1 MPMRPK
7 LRRTLSDRRKVFALV
22 ALLTIA
28 AVAIVETAT
37 LRAAHT
43 QLFRRTDTAL
53 QKQVESARKAA
64 HVLTPAQMGALIE
77 LPDIVTPD
85 TASVVITKTGR
96 VVYTVPVVERGRPS
110 LPVLPSRATL
120 RADLDKPFTVAGTG
134 GVRRFRAIA
143 GGLDNGA
150 TIVIAA
156 PLTGVDGT
164 IADLRRQVLWI
175 SAAALVL
182 LGLILWRLL
191 AAATKP
197 TNAMIDVAARI
208 GDGDF
213 TARVDPAGLH
223 GDAARLGIA
232 LNQMVMRI
240 EHAFAETSASEEKL
254 RRFVADASHELR
266 TPLTSI
272 RGYAQ
277 LLRMGAAG
285 DEAETATRRIDS
297 EAARMAALVDDLLLL
312 ARLDQGRPLA
322 REPVDV
328 AAIVRDLGDDARM
341 LEPLRPIS
349 VDVPDDPIVVLGDE
363 SRLRQLLMNLL
374 GNVRRHTEPRAACA
388 LQVHPTDTDVLITV
402 SDHGGGMNAVDAA
415 HAFDR
420 FYRADAS
427 RNRDSGGS
435 GLGLSIARAI
445 VEAHGG
451 SITLDTAVNAG
462 TRVTI
467 RLPRAHRD
475 LPAPALRPELTP
487 ASNE

>member
-1 MPMRPK
+1 MRLK

-28 AVAIVETAT
+28 AVAVVETAT

-43 QLFRRTDTAL
+43 QLIRRTDSSL
-53 QKQVESARKAA
+53 HRQVESAQKAA
-64 HVLTPAQMGALIE
+64 VVLTPDEMLGLMK
-77 LPDIVTPD
+77 LPDLVAPA
-85 TASVVITKTGR
+85 TASVVITREGR
-96 VVYTVPVVERGRPS
+96 IVFSAPVADGSRRS
-110 LPVLPSRATL
+110 LPVLPSRETM
-120 RADLDKPFTVAGTG
+120 RGNLDEPFTTAGTN
-134 GVRRFRAIA
+134 GVRNFRVIA
-143 GGLDNGA
+143 GDLGNGA
-150 TIVIAA
+150 TIAIAS

-175 SAAALVL
+175 SVIALLL

-197 TNAMIDVAARI
+197 TDAMIDVAARI

-213 TARVDPAGLH
+213 SARVDPAGLH
-223 GDAARLGIA
+223 GDAARLGVA
-232 LNQMVMRI
+232 LNRMVTRI
-240 EHAFAETSASEEKL
+240 EHAFAETSASEAKL

-285 DEAETATRRIDS
+285 DEAETATRRIDG
-297 EAARMAALVDDLLLL
+297 EAARMASLVDDLLLL
-312 ARLDQGRPLA
+312 ARLDQGRPLE
-322 REPVDV
+322 REPVDI

-341 LEPLRPIS
+341 LEPARPIT
-349 VDVPDDPIVVLGDE
+349 VDVPDGPVVVLGDE
-363 SRLRQLLMNLL
+363 GRLRQLLSNLL

-388 LQVHPTDTDVLITV
+388 LHVRPTEAGVLISV
-402 SDHGGGMNAVDAA
+402 ADNGGGMKPIDAE

-435 GLGLSIARAI
+435 GLGLSIAKAI
-445 VEAHGG
+445 VDAHGG
-451 SITLDTAVNAG
+451 EIALDTAIDAG

-467 RLPRAHRD
+467 ELPRAHRN
-475 LPAPALRPELTP
+475 LHASAPPPELTP
-487 ASNE
+487 APNR

>member
-1 MPMRPK
+1 MRPK

-37 LRAAHT
+37 LRAAHA
-43 QLFRRTDTAL
+43 QLIRRTDSTL
-53 QKQVESARKAA
+53 HRQVESAQRAA
-64 HVLTPAQMGALIE
+64 VVLTADQILALMK
-77 LPDIVTPD
+77 LPDLVAPD
-85 TASVVITKTGR
+85 TASLVVTRQGKI
-96 VVYTVPVVERGRPS
+96 VYSVPAADGSRRSV
-110 LPVLPSRATL
+110 PVLPARATL
-120 RADLDKPFTVAGTG
+120 RAQLDEPFTAAGTN
-134 GVRRFRAIA
+134 GVRRFRVIA
-143 GGLDNGA
+143 GDLGKGA

-156 PLTGVDGT
+156 PMTGIDGT

-223 GDAARLGIA
+223 GDAARLGVA
-232 LNQMVMRI
+232 LNQMVTRI
-240 EHAFAETSASEEKL
+240 EHAFAETSASEGKL

-341 LEPLRPIS
+341 LEPARPIT
-349 VDVPDDPIVVLGDE
+349 VDVPDGPVVVLGDE
-363 SRLRQLLMNLL
+363 SRLRQLLTNLL
-374 GNVRRHTEPRAACA
+374 GNVRRHTEPRAACS
-388 LQVHPTDTDVLITV
+388 LRVRPTETDVLVTV
-402 SDHGGGMNAVDAA
+402 ADNGGGMSAVDAE

-435 GLGLSIARAI
+435 GLGLSIAKAI
-445 VEAHGG
+445 VDAHGG
-451 SITLDTAVNAG
+451 EITLDTTINAG

-475 LPAPALRPELTP
+475 VPAPAPRPELTP
-487 ASNE
+487 APNG

>member
-1 MPMRPK
+1 MRFK
-7 LRRTLSDRRKVFALV
+7 LRRTRSDRRKVFALV

-28 AVAIVETAT
+28 AVAVVEAAT

-43 QLFRRTDTAL
+43 QLIRRTDSSL
-53 QKQVESARKAA
+53 HRQIDSAQKAA
-64 HVLTPAQMGALIE
+64 HVLTPDQLFALMQ
-77 LPDIVTPD
+77 LPDLVAPD
-85 TASVVITKTGR
+85 TASLVVTREGK
-96 VVYTVPVVERGRPS
+96 VVYSVPAADGSRRS
-110 LPVLPSRATL
+110 LPVIPDRATL
-120 RADLDKPFTVAGTG
+120 RSRLEAPFTVAGTK
-134 GVRRFRAIA
+134 GVQRFRMIA
-143 GGLDNGA
+143 GDLGNGA
-150 TIVIAA
+150 TLVIAA
-156 PLTGVDGT
+156 PLTGVDGA
-164 IADLRRQVLWI
+164 IADLRRQVFWI
-175 SAAALVL
+175 SAVALVL
-182 LGLILWRLL
+182 LGILLWRLL

-223 GDAARLGIA
+223 GDAARLGVA
-232 LNQMVMRI
+232 LNQMVTRI

-297 EAARMAALVDDLLLL
+297 EAARMASLVDDLLLL

-328 AAIVRDLGDDARM
+328 AAVVRDLGDDARM
-341 LEPLRPIS
+341 LEPTRPIT
-349 VDVPDDPIVVLGDE
+349 VDVPDDRVMVLGDE
-363 SRLRQLLMNLL
+363 SRLRQLLTNLL

-388 LQVHPTDTDVLITV
+388 LRVVPIEADVMITV
-402 SDHGGGMNAVDAA
+402 ADDGGGMNPDDAA

-435 GLGLSIARAI
+435 GLGLSIAKAI
-445 VEAHGG
+445 VDAHGG
-451 SITLDTAVNAG
+451 EITLETAVDAG

-475 LPAPALRPELTP
+475 LRAPAPQPELAP
-487 ASNE
+487 APHR

>member
-1 MPMRPK
+1 MRRPK
-7 LRRTLSDRRKVFALV
+7 LRHTRSDRRKVFALV

-28 AVAIVETAT
+28 AVAVVETAT
-37 LRAAHT
+37 LRAAKT
-43 QLFRRTDTAL
+43 QLMRRTDSSL
-53 QKQVESARKAA
+53 DRQLESALKAA
-64 HVLTPAQMGALIE
+64 GVLKPDQLLALMQ
-77 LPDIVTPD
+77 LPDLVAPD
-85 TASVVITKTGR
+85 TASVVITKEGR
-96 VVYTVPVVERGRPS
+96 VVYSVPAADGGRRAS
-110 LPVLPSRATL
+110 PVLPSRTTL
-120 RADLDKPFTVAGTG
+120 RDRLDEPFTVEGTN

-143 GGLDNGA
+143 GDLGNGA
-150 TIVIAA
+150 TLVIAA

-175 SAAALVL
+175 SAIALVL
-182 LGLILWRLL
+182 LGILLWRLL

-213 TARVDPAGLH
+213 TARVDPTGLH
-223 GDAARLGIA
+223 GDAARLGVA
-232 LNQMVMRI
+232 LNQMVTRI

-285 DEAETATRRIDS
+285 DEAETAIRRIDR
-297 EAARMAALVDDLLLL
+297 EAARMASLVDDLLLL

-322 REPVDV
+322 REPVDI

-341 LEPLRPIS
+341 LEPTRLIT
-349 VDVPDDPIVVLGDE
+349 VDVPDGPVVVLGDE
-363 SRLRQLLMNLL
+363 SRLRQLLTNIL
-374 GNVRRHTEPRAACA
+374 GNVRRHTDPRAACA
-388 LQVHPTDTDVLITV
+388 LEVRPTATDVVITV
-402 SDHGGGMNAVDAA
+402 VDEGGGMSPDDAA

-435 GLGLSIARAI
+435 GLGLSIAKAI
-445 VEAHGG
+445 VDAHGG
-451 SITLDTAVNAG
+451 EIALDTAIDAG
-462 TRVTI
+462 TRVRI

-475 LPAPALRPELTP
+475 LPASAPHPELEP
-487 ASNE
+487 APRH